1 MNTLRRLLFALL
13 ASALAPAALG
23 AADGSGLE
31 IPKGADVAIV
41 VFEDLQCPD
50 CRRAHPQVL
59 AAAKSSDVPIV
70 LHDFPIKRHAWAFPA
85 AILARHFT
93 LQSPELGGEFRT
105 FIFENQ
111 PDIAPENLRE
121 HADRFAA
128 QHGQQLPAV
137 VDPDGKL
144 LALVQADYDLGV
156 KIGLEYVP
164 LIFVVSRDTG
174 PARWTEVTD
183 PGKLGEVIAEFRKKL
198 ATR

>member
-1 MNTLRRLLFALL
+1 MNTLRRLLL
-13 ASALAPAALG
+13 AVLTCMLAPAALG

-31 IPKGADVAIV
+31 IPRGADVAIV

-50 CRRAHPQVL
+50 CRRAHPELL

-70 LHDFPIKRHAWAFPA
+70 IHDFPIKRHAWAFPA

-93 LQSPELGGEFRT
+93 LQSPELGVEFRT
-105 FIFENQ
+105 FIFANQ
-111 PDIAPENLRE
+111 PDITPDNLRE
-121 HADRFAA
+121 QSERFAA
-128 QHGQQLPAV
+128 QHQQRLPAV

-144 LALVQADYDLGV
+144 LGLVQADYDLGV

-174 PARWTEVTD
+174 PSRWTEVTD
-183 PGKLGEVIAEFRKKL
+183 TQKLGEVIADFRKKL
-198 ATR
+198 ANH